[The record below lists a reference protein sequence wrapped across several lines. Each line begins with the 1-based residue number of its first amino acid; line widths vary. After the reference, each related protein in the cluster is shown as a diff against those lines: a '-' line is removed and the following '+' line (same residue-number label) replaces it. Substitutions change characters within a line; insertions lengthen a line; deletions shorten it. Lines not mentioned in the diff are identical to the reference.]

1 MLRAALWGFDKHP
14 SPSLP
19 EFDMKFF
26 ICFPGNK
33 TIWKLKWQVSEI
45 AVDIVEVLNP
55 FLFIQT
61 TACEFENQ
69 LFQIWAEFC
78 S

>member
-1 MLRAALWGFDKHP
+1 MLRAAFLTWN
-14 SPSLP
+14 
-19 EFDMKFF
+19 FF

-45 AVDIVEVLNP
+45 AVDIVEVLNS

>member
-14 SPSLP
+14 TPSLP

-26 ICFPGNK
+26 IRFPGNK

-69 LFQIWAEFC
+69 LFQICVEFC

>member
-1 MLRAALWGFDKHP
+1 MLRAASWGFDKHP
-14 SPSLP
+14 PPSLP

-45 AVDIVEVLNP
+45 AVDIGEVLNS

-69 LFQIWAEFC
+69 LFQIWAKFC

>member
-14 SPSLP
+14 PPSLP

-45 AVDIVEVLNP
+45 AVDLVEVLNSL
-55 FLFIQT
+55 LFIQT
-61 TACEFENQ
+61 TACEFEN
-69 LFQIWAEFC
+69 
-78 S
+78 